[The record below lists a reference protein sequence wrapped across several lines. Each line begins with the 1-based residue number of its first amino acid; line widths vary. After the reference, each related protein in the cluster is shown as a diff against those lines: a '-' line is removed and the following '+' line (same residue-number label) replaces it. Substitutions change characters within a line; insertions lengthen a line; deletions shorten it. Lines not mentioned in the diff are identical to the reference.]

1 MTYWKPHALAKPHA
15 NQLDLRM
22 GDHVESTV
30 DLAKFNPISANLD
43 TIILASMQLQKT
55 IIVDPPEVSG
65 PHESGTFP
73 VKVGGE
79 PLSGQVWIAPIS
91 HHKAVL
97 DDDLTDFS
105 LGDLLTIIET
115 PQGGGCVACGTL

>member
-1 MTYWKPHALAKPHA
+1 MPGSCL
-15 NQLDLRM
+15 
-22 GDHVESTV
+22 ESAV

-43 TIILASMQLQKT
+43 AIILTATQLQKT

-65 PHESGTFP
+65 PHQSGSFP

-79 PLSGQVWIAPIS
+79 PLSGQVWIAPVA

-97 DDDLTDFS
+97 DDDLADFA
-105 LGDLLTIIET
+105 LGDLLTII
-115 PQGGGCVACGTL
+115 AN